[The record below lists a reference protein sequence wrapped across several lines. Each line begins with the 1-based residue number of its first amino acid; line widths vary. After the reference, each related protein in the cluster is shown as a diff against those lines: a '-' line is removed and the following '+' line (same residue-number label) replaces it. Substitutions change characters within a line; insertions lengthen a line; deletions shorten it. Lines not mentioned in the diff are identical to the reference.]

1 MKHPIIITISQRK
14 GGVGKSTSTINLAHV
29 LAEEGYKVLIIDLD
43 DQQNTTRSISTSLK
57 AGTSGIL
64 GTSKNI
70 EDLLLKDDVTLKDVA
85 IETEWKNVYILPSS
99 SNLSGAVKH
108 IDGELGG
115 HLILKE
121 KLTENNDQAFA
132 SNSSAG
138 HAFASKG
145 SAGFDFILIDTSPSL
160 NILVIN
166 ALCASD
172 YMLIPLS
179 SKYFSMQGLKQT
191 LGSFKKVTSRLNAD
205 LKLLGIAFVNHDKR
219 NVLANEIVRQ
229 VEDKYTE
236 LLFKTIIGIN
246 IKIEEAQV
254 KKQSIINYAP
264 EDRGSAQYR
273 DLGIEIVGRIIADE
287 KGLRRQQ

>member
-64 GTSKNI
+64 SAGKNI
-70 EDLLLKDDVTLKDVA
+70 EDLLLKNDVTLKDVA
-85 IETEWKNVYILPSS
+85 IETEWENVYILPSS
-99 SNLSGAVKH
+99 SNLSGVVKH
-108 IDGELGG
+108 LDGELGG

-121 KLTENNDQAFA
+121 KLRD
-132 SNSSAG
+132 
-138 HAFASKG
+138 SKN
-145 SAGFDFILIDTSPSL
+145 FNFIILDTSPSL

-172 YMLIPLS
+172 YMFIPLS

-287 KGLRRQQ
+287 KGLR